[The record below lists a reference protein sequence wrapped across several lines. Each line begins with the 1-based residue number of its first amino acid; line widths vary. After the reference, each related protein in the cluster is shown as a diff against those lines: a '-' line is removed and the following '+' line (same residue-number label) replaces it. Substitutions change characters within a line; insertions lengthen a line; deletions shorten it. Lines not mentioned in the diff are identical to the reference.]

1 MSLGGDSFRWAD
13 IRWAEATTSFFE
25 FVRRAPNEKERK
37 TQNFGTQNAKRRKE
51 LGITIR
57 ESRVAEHI
65 LWTVLL

>member
-25 FVRRAPNEKERK
+25 FAAERRMRM
-37 TQNFGTQNAKRRKE
+37 QNAEFWNAKRERRTKRT
-51 LGITIR
+51 GITIR

-65 LWTVLL
+65 LY

>member
-25 FVRRAPNEKERK
+25 FAAERRMRM
-37 TQNFGTQNAKRRKE
+37 QNAEFWNAKRRTQNAERKE

-65 LWTVLL
+65 LY

>member
-37 TQNFGTQNAKRRKE
+37 TQNFGTQNERRTNE
-51 LGITIR
+51 TRFASR
-57 ESRVAEHI
+57 ESRN
-65 LWTVLL
+65 TY